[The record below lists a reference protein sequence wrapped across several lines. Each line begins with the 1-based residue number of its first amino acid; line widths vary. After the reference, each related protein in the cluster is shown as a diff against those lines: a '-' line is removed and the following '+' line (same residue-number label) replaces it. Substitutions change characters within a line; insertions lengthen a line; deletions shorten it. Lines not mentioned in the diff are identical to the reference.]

1 MPKPYSEDL
10 RERVF
15 KVIDE
20 KKMSMKKIGETF
32 KLSIKTIYLWRK
44 RREETGSIK
53 PASGYQTGHRSKI
66 KDMCSFFKFL
76 QDEQDVTTDK
86 IIERFGNMC
95 KETAYNYLK
104 KAGYT
109 YKKKPSFIKRE
120 MKKSVKNSQQK

>member
-53 PASGYQTGHRSKI
+53 PASGYQIGHRSKI
-66 KDMCSFFKFL
+66 KDMDSFFKFL
-76 QDEQDVTTDK
+76 QDNQDVTADK
-86 IIERFGNMC
+86 IIENLAIC
-95 KETAYNYLK
+95 A
-104 KAGYT
+104 
-109 YKKKPSFIKRE
+109 KR
-120 MKKSVKNSQQK
+120 QHIII